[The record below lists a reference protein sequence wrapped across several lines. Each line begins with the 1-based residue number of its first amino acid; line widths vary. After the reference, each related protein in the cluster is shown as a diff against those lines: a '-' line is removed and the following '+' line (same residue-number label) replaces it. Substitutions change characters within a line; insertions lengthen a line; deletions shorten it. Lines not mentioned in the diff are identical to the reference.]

1 MIRLNPAIRAFA
13 FTHKL
18 NYTSIPY
25 LSFLTNKFNMLFTEL
40 KTKATHLIRGESA
53 EEQAHK
59 FLIAKGLKPVCRN
72 YRCKQGELDLIMT
85 DQQTLVIIEVR
96 FRKTDQYG
104 SALESVTRAKQSRII
119 AATHIYLS
127 SQKTDR
133 LVRFDVIAIS
143 GNGNVDWIQNA
154 F

>member
-1 MIRLNPAIRAFA
+1 MAV
-13 FTHKL
+13 
-18 NYTSIPY
+18 
-25 LSFLTNKFNMLFTEL
+25 LFTEL
-40 KTKATHLIRGESA
+40 KTKAAHLLRGEST
-53 EEQAHK
+53 EEQAHR
-59 FLIAKGLKPVCRN
+59 FLINKGLKLVCRN

-96 FRKTDQYG
+96 YRKTDQYG
-104 SALESVTRAKQSRII
+104 SALESVTRTKQSRII

-133 LVRFDVIAIS
+133 PIRFDVVAIS
-143 GNGNVDWIQNA
+143 GNGKIEWIQNA